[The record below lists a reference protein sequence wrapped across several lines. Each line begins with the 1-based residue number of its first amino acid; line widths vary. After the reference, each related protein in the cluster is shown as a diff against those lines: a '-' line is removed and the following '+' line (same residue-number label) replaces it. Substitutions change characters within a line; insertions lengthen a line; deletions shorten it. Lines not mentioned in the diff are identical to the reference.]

1 MLDIRRQDSP
11 SYKQSS
17 QISEPIVDIFK
28 VTIPIK
34 ESKKANDPA
43 PATRH
48 SNEMRRISK
57 TTACL
62 SSDNI
67 NFPLMHGF
75 S

>member
-1 MLDIRRQDSP
+1 MPDIRRQDSP

-28 VTIPIK
+28 VPIPIK

-48 SNEMRRISK
+48 
-57 TTACL
+57 
-62 SSDNI
+62 
-67 NFPLMHGF
+67 
-75 S
+75 